1 MIEVTIAVALIATI
15 LVSVLAMARIL
26 TKTIAVVG
34 AMRLDSEM
42 LRQGIV
48 LALEDADFW
57 HSAANPDPP
66 WSMRV
71 NSEQNVDFDGNVS
84 SGPVDDA
91 ANKRPFRRVVFSR
104 SADPDT
110 SFAGKVP
117 NPNAMLIHDQRSW
130 YRGHL
135 QGNTRTFKDGGG
147 YFSNMRSPDNT
158 RYQDQWTGVPPTWSP
173 LQVYGD
179 YALTSHTEMGAAADP
194 DRSFVS
200 EAVNERMSG
209 PGGYRPNLALNL
221 YRTLGPN
228 GIFNYVPMSTIMV
241 MQRHDRT
248 RDLRPGTS
256 SGQIGYAPDALTDG
270 ITTHAAQ
277 EKMYDLGEVPWA
289 LDGELPIGSGT
300 WDWPYDWG
308 HPNRTKGVAHASP
321 RFHLNQV
328 KNATCYA
335 DLLFA
340 VSPINNLYFIAS
352 DTDAYCLPGSM
363 KDPWLVPAGL
373 GYIQRNTQDRIF
385 FPVMRP
391 YKILGSQDSVFRID
405 SSYGRKSG
413 CDYLTQAR
421 YGTFQSN
428 QGGGGGLYGD
438 MLFWQY
444 MPLASAETRL
454 LPLSLTGEE
463 RHVASAPAGGQVA
476 SLTESALRLVWQG
489 KSISFFRVTVTR
501 LDGRKLTVSII
512 PTCSDLRGARQHW
525 GMPDVRPAADM
536 GDVYR

>member
-1 MIEVTIAVALIATI
+1 MSWHRGFSLIEVTIAVALIATI

-26 TKTIAVVG
+26 TKTVAVVG
-34 AMRLDSEM
+34 GMRLDSEM
-42 LRQGIV
+42 LRQGIY

-66 WSMRV
+66 WAMRV
-71 NSEQNVDFDGNVS
+71 NSEPNVDFDGNVYT
-84 SGPVDDA
+84 GPVDDA
-91 ANKRPFRRVVFSR
+91 ANKRPFRRVAFSR

-110 SFAGKVP
+110 SFTDKVP
-117 NPNAMLIHDQRSW
+117 NPNALLIHDQRSW

-147 YFSNMRSPDNT
+147 YFSNFDNV
-158 RYQDQWTGVPPTWSP
+158 RYKDQWTGVPLTWSP

-179 YALTSHTEMGAAADP
+179 YALTSHTEMGSAADP
-194 DRSFVS
+194 GPFVS
-200 EAVNERMSG
+200 EAVNERLTG

-228 GIFNYVPMSTIMV
+228 GIFNYVPMSMIMV

-248 RDLRPGTS
+248 RDLRPGSS
-256 SGQIGYAPDALTDG
+256 SGQIGYDPAALIDG
-270 ITTHAAQ
+270 STTNAAQ
-277 EKMYDLGEVPWA
+277 AKMYDLGEVPWA
-289 LDGELPIGSGT
+289 LDGELPISTGN

-308 HPNRTKGVAHASP
+308 HPNRTKGVTHASP
-321 RFHLNQV
+321 QFHVNQV
-328 KNATCYA
+328 KNATCYS

-340 VSPINNLYFIAS
+340 VMPKPIDNLYFIAS
-352 DTDAYCLPGSM
+352 DADAFLLTGSTRS
-363 KDPWLVPAGL
+363 PSSL
-373 GYIQRNTQDRIF
+373 GTVLRQTHDRIYL
-385 FPVMRP
+385 PVMRP
-391 YKILGSQDSVFRID
+391 HKIFGSQDSVFRID
-405 SSYGRKSG
+405 NGYGRKSG

-421 YGTFQSN
+421 YGTFDSTQES
-428 QGGGGGLYGD
+428 GLYGD
-438 MLFWQY
+438 MLFWKY
-444 MPLASAETRL
+444 MPLVSAETRL

-463 RHVASAPAGGQVA
+463 RHAASVSAGGQVL

-489 KSISFFRVTVTR
+489 KSIAFMRVIITR
-501 LDGRKLTVSII
+501 PDGRKLTVSFI

-525 GMPDVRPAADM
+525 GMPVVRPEDDM